1 MAEANALVACENV
14 GGKIAWLPRKNMV
27 KDRMK
32 EGSPMP
38 NLVDDLF
45 DHPVVI
51 ISRDCGNV
59 VEVLL
64 VSAFWF

>member
-1 MAEANALVACENV
+1 
-14 GGKIAWLPRKNMV
+14 MV